1 MATRITCPN
10 CRRLLLL
17 PADCT
22 AEVLS
27 CPRCLTPIDNPQAA
41 EAPISLPT
49 EAPPAREPSVT
60 AAPLPSPVVPPRI
73 AEVDADVGRDNR
85 GTGRRM
91 IFLAVLGGVGI
102 SYALLGSF
110 ALLGQGEWW
119 QALVVLSALMVLT
132 LFSTVWVIASESD
145 TTIGGNLGR
154 IVLRVLTISG
164 AIVAVGVLL
173 AIASL
178 ILLFVVCLSSGGKC

>member
-1 MATRITCPN
+1 MNTRITCPN

-27 CPRCLTPIDNPQAA
+27 CPRCLTAIDNPQAA
-41 EAPISLPT
+41 EAPTNVPA
-49 EAPPAREPSVT
+49 EAPPREPSVT
-60 AAPLPSPVVPPRI
+60 SAPLPAPVVPPRS
-73 AEVDADVGRDNR
+73 AEVDAEVRSDNR
-85 GTGRRM
+85 GTSRRM

-110 ALLGQGEWW
+110 ALLGHGEIW
-119 QALVVLSALMVLT
+119 QALLVLSALMVLT
-132 LFSTVWVIASESD
+132 FFSAVWVIGSESD
-145 TTIGGNLGR
+145 ATIGGNIGR

-164 AIVAVGVLL
+164 VIVAVGALL
-173 AIASL
+173 ALAAL
-178 ILLFVVCLSSGGKC
+178 ILLFVVCLSSGGRC